1 MNNTTG
7 APRPKKLKAEN
18 SNKTMTTL
26 NQQFIDLSNTTREL
40 IGLLVETEEKFW
52 LMVLR
57 RAVVKVDA
65 HELAGATLI
74 LGCYGGVDTF
84 SDLIIGKSLEAE
96 DPLSFRNLNARLDH
110 LRTQTFEAA
119 RCIAARQTW

>member
-1 MNNTTG
+1 
-7 APRPKKLKAEN
+7 
-18 SNKTMTTL
+18 MTTL

-40 IGLLVETEEKFW
+40 IGLLVETDEKFW
-52 LMVLR
+52 LMVMR

-74 LGCYGGVDTF
+74 LGCYGVMDTF
-84 SDLIIGKSLEAE
+84 SDLIIGKSLEA
-96 DPLSFRNLNARLDH
+96 DDSLSFRNLNARLDH

-119 RCIAARQTW
+119 RRIAARQTW

>member
-1 MNNTTG
+1 
-7 APRPKKLKAEN
+7 
-18 SNKTMTTL
+18 MTTL

-40 IGLLVETEEKFW
+40 IGLLVETDEKFW
-52 LMVLR
+52 IMVLR
-57 RAVVKVDA
+57 RALVKVDS

-84 SDLIIGKSLEAE
+84 SDLIVGKPLEAD